1 MAAPVLGVV
10 DVAADGDVAD
20 AVAGGLAGCA
30 RVARDLPG
38 LEEAFA
44 AGMVIIGRESWEA
57 LRDFASH
64 PAMGEDI
71 RARVLIGGAHSPEAL
86 AQAEAVRARFTAAV
100 DEALVGVDALVMPTL
115 PSVPPTLV
123 EALDPRA
130 VLPLSRLV
138 RPFNL
143 SGHPAITLPLRTA
156 EGLPAGVQ
164 LVGRRGGDA
173 ALIAVAEAVFRS
185 SPHFVSMQEN

>member
-1 MAAPVLGVV
+1 MSGDAFGAL
-10 DVAADGDVAD
+10 AADCDLGAGVWRVVIKDCIN
-20 AVAGGLAGCA
+20 VAGL
-30 RVARDLPG
+30 
-38 LEEAFA
+38 
-44 AGMVIIGRESWEA
+44 
-57 LRDFASH
+57 
-64 PAMGEDI
+64 
-71 RARVLIGGAHSPEAL
+71 
-86 AQAEAVRARFTAAV
+86 
-100 DEALVGVDALVMPTL
+100 PTL
-115 PSVPPTLV
+115 PS
-123 EALDPRA
+123 
-130 VLPLSRLV
+130 V